1 MFELA
6 ALRASKMAGV
16 YSAIMAF
23 VNPHFVNLHDPDTY
37 TRISVGEIDGDEDE
51 TTSAIAVKKDEEG
64 TFWAFSDSFDFS
76 WAYYAQIQSPE
87 GSEQFAPVTLGIG
100 INCSEE
106 KFEICVAVNE
116 VDYHDIP
123 DESAWN
129 SVMATIKELNPEF
142 DVSYHVEEN
151 TDDQEL
157 YTHEEVELTTGSD
170 RQDTVTIRK
179 ATKSTTHRVKFSEK
193 VSVRVFSFENDVL
206 KLTDVTDDMK
216 PGSGPSAENTPAD
229 PTQDGDRP
237 VKRQKV

>member
-1 MFELA
+1 M
-6 ALRASKMAGV
+6 
-16 YSAIMAF
+16 
-23 VNPHFVNLHDPDTY
+23 
-37 TRISVGEIDGDEDE
+37 
-51 TTSAIAVKKDEEG
+51 
-64 TFWAFSDSFDFS
+64 
-76 WAYYAQIQSPE
+76 
-87 GSEQFAPVTLGIG
+87 
-100 INCSEE
+100 
-106 KFEICVAVNE
+106 
-116 VDYHDIP
+116 
-123 DESAWN
+123 
-129 SVMATIKELNPEF
+129 
-142 DVSYHVEEN
+142 EEN